1 MNNKK
6 RQFLLQ
12 ILIGEIEYHVK
23 SAKKVYLE
31 YLAVRKQLTIPVFIK
46 ESFENER
53 SDVGDAFRHL
63 HSFLTHCVLICN
75 ILFPIHANVECIE
88 DRDKKKKVINANKRK
103 TLRKN
108 LLKQYL
114 KKGGSLDSLR
124 AIRNRFEHFDE
135 DLDEWIAT
143 TKHTI
148 FMTRNIFTGTNLSK
162 AIKIG
167 DISTGEVEE
176 QIRPF
181 AYIEDN
187 TLKYWGKQYDIDK
200 AYDELVKLEQ
210 EIEQLERNNR

>member
-1 MNNKK
+1 MDNNKK
-6 RQFLLQ
+6 IQFLLQ
-12 ILIGEIEYHVK
+12 VLIGEIDYHIK
-23 SAKKVYLE
+23 SAKKAYSE
-31 YLAVRKQLTIPVFIK
+31 YLREK
-46 ESFENER
+46 ELSNIEE
-53 SDVGDAFRHL
+53 VFRHL

-75 ILFPIHANVECIE
+75 LLFPIHKRIE
-88 DRDKKKKVINANKRK
+88 FAEDEEEKEKIREANKRK
-103 TLRKN
+103 TFRKK
-108 LLKQYL
+108 LLEQYI
-114 KKGGSLDSLR
+114 KSGDSLDSLR

-135 DLDEWIAT
+135 DLDEWVAT

-181 AYIEDN
+181 SYIEDN
-187 TLKYWGKQYDIDK
+187 TLKYWGKQYDIDN

-210 EIEQLERNNR
+210 EIEQLERHNR